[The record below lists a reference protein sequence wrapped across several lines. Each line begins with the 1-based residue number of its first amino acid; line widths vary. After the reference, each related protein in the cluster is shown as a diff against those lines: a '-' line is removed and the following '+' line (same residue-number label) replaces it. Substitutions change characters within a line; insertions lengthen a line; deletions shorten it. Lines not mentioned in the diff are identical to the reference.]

1 MASERDLPSV
11 REAAPLL
18 ASFSFTG
25 TPAQVR
31 ERVQQLADGGV
42 TEIAYQPA
50 GPDIPG
56 ELERFMTAVS

>member
-1 MASERDLPSV
+1 V

-18 ASFSFTG
+18 ASFSFSG

-50 GPDIPG
+50 GADIPG